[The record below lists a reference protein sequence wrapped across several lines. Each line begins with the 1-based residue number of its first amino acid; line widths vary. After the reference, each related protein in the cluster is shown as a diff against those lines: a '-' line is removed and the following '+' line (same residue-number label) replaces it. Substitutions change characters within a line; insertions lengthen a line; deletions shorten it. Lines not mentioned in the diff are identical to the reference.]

1 MLLGVV
7 LMLEASKAAKE
18 LSIYF
23 ESKAV
28 RIHKTPKQGVMLLTH
43 MLGAPLS
50 HNSLVL
56 GE

>member
-7 LMLEASKAAKE
+7 LMLASKAAKE